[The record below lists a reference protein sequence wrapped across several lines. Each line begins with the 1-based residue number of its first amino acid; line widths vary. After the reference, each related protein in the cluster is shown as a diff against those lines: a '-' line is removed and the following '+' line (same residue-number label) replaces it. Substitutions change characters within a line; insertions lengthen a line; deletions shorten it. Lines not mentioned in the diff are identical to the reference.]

1 MPSQVLIRA
10 VACLLLG
17 GLPLAGCQNTLE
29 NVAPVYPVLAGQVE
43 LRWEYEA
50 AGVASVRF
58 ELNGTLLGTGTDAN
72 RRFGLV
78 LDTRSRANGAHR
90 LTLTALDPEG
100 RVLRTFT
107 STVLIQNP

>member
-1 MPSQVLIRA
+1 MPPQVLTCA
-10 VACLLLG
+10 LAGLLLIAV
-17 GLPLAGCQNTLE
+17 PLAGCQNTLE

-43 LRWEYEA
+43 LRWEFEA

-58 ELNGTLLGTGTDAN
+58 ELDGALLGTGTDPN

-78 LDTRSRANGAHR
+78 LDTASRPNGAHR

-107 STVLIQNP
+107 STVIIQNS